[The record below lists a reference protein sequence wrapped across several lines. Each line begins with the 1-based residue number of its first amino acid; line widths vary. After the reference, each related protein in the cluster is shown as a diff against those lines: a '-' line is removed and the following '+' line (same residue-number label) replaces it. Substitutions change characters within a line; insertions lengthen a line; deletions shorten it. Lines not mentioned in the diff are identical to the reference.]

1 MKSTLRLTI
10 SLLLLTFICAPN
22 LYAWSDTG
30 HMAVAY
36 IAYENLNPE
45 TRARVDALVRL
56 NPRYKLWLKMV
67 PSNVSKK
74 IKNEM
79 LFMIAATWAD
89 QIKGD
94 GEHVADG
101 AENGNRPP
109 TDGTADRN
117 IGYEDSAMHKYWHF
131 IDHPFS
137 TDGTTLMDP
146 DTPNALTQIT
156 AFRAVLAD
164 PNATDKLKSY
174 DLVWLM
180 HLVGDVHQ
188 PLHCAA
194 RFTKAAKSG
203 DAGGNLVRVCNP
215 KTKSKPKP
223 KCSAL
228 HSFWDGLLGSQR
240 EPPPR
245 TVINKAK
252 VLAAADETE
261 AADLNADAW
270 IDESF
275 GFAKDNVYKSPIG
288 PGKGPFTITAKYRKG
303 ATELAKER
311 IALGGAR
318 LAKILND
325 ELK

>member
-1 MKSTLRLTI
+1 MKSALRLTI
-10 SLLLLTFICAPN
+10 ALLLLTFICAPN
-22 LYAWSDTG
+22 INAWSDTG

-36 IAYENLNPE
+36 VAYENLTPE
-45 TRARVDALVRL
+45 TRARVDSLVRL
-56 NPRYKLWLKMV
+56 NSRYKLWLTWL
-67 PSNVSKK
+67 PPNISKRT
-74 IKNEM
+74 KNEM

-94 GEHVADG
+94 GKHVSDG
-101 AENGNRPP
+101 PEKGNRPP

-117 IGYEDSAMHKYWHF
+117 TGYGDRAMHKYWHF

-164 PNATDKLKSY
+164 PSATNKLKSY

-180 HLVGDVHQ
+180 HIVGDVHQ

-194 RFTKAAKSG
+194 RFTTVATSG
-203 DAGGNLVRVCNP
+203 DAGGNLVTVC
-215 KTKSKPKP
+215 SP
-223 KCSAL
+223 KCGAL
-228 HSFWDGLLGSQR
+228 HSFWDGLLGSGIN
-240 EPPPR
+240 PPPK
-245 TVINKAK
+245 TVIAKAK
-252 VLAAADETE
+252 ALPAADETK
-261 AADLNADAW
+261 AADLNADNW

-275 GFAKDNVYKSPIG
+275 GFAKDNVYQSPIG
-288 PGKGPFTITAKYRKG
+288 AGKGPFTINAAYRKD
-303 ATELAKER
+303 ATALAKER
-311 IALGGAR
+311 IALAGAR
-318 LAKILND
+318 LANILND